1 MSHDHNPL
9 YLAVD
14 LLLSFTCTTLP
25 KYLLG
30 SCETGQKKVNY
41 NMYKKSKHKRQSQQS
56 RINEMQKEIDEL
68 KSLLSQLVEK
78 QS

>member
-1 MSHDHNPL
+1 MIPVEGHKHL
-9 YLAVD
+9 YRDNKSGAIINCD
-14 LLLSFTCTTLP
+14 L
-25 KYLLG
+25 
-30 SCETGQKKVNY
+30 TGY
-41 NMYKKSKHKRQSQQS
+41 NMYLKSKSIKQSQQS

>member
-1 MSHDHNPL
+1 MIPVEGHKNL
-9 YLAVD
+9 YRDEKSGAIINCD
-14 LLLSFTCTTLP
+14 I
-25 KYLLG
+25 
-30 SCETGQKKVNY
+30 TGY
-41 NMYKKSKHKRQSQQS
+41 NMYKKSKHKKQSHQS

>member
-1 MSHDHNPL
+1 MIPVEGHKNL
-9 YLAVD
+9 YRDEKSGAIINCD
-14 LLLSFTCTTLP
+14 II
-25 KYLLG
+25 G
-30 SCETGQKKVNY
+30 Y
-41 NMYKKSKHKRQSQQS
+41 NLYKKSKHKKQSQQS